1 VATKKD
7 NRQITTYF
15 TYDALNRL
23 TQKTYSDSTPPVSY
37 SYDTT
42 GIAYSIGRLTQ
53 MSSNGIYTN
62 NREFDPLGNVTAGS
76 QLTASKQYPFLY
88 TYNLAGALTSEML
101 PSGRKLVYGY
111 DGAGRENYLSG
122 TIAGQPKNYVTY
134 LSYTPDNQAGLI
146 GYGNDVWHAT
156 SYNNRLQPAA
166 TGANAGCDQQ
176 RSHEAL
182 ADAVFLLGKHDQS
195 ANLHGA
201 EQHG

>member
-1 VATKKD
+1 
-7 NRQITTYF
+7 
-15 TYDALNRL
+15 
-23 TQKTYSDSTPPVSY
+23 
-37 SYDTT
+37 
-42 GIAYSIGRLTQ
+42 

>member
-1 VATKKD
+1 MATKKD

-101 PSGRKLVYGY
+101 PSGRKLVHGY
-111 DGAGRENYLSG
+111 DDAGRENYLSG

-134 LSYTPDNQAGLI
+134 VSYAPDNQVNLV
-146 GYGNDVWHAT
+146 GYGNNV
-156 SYNNRLQPAA
+156 
-166 TGANAGCDQQ
+166 
-176 RSHEAL
+176 
-182 ADAVFLLGKHDQS
+182 
-195 ANLHGA
+195 
-201 EQHG
+201 